1 MLLYHYLPSGCIEKR
16 FSDKDWDIE
25 ILRDKVNQKCRDR
38 DAARKLRNAGPG
50 MKEGGEDDLENIETL
65 QTINICLSSNI

>member
-1 MLLYHYLPSGCIEKR
+1 MLLQHYPPLGCIEKR

-25 ILRDKVNQKCRDR
+25 TLRDKVNQNCR

-50 MKEGGEDDLENIETL
+50 MKGGEDDLENTETL
-65 QTINICLSSNI
+65 

>member
-1 MLLYHYLPSGCIEKR
+1 M
-16 FSDKDWDIE
+16 
-25 ILRDKVNQKCRDR
+25 NQKCR

-65 QTINICLSSNI
+65 